1 MRLKFDCLNIYSN
14 KKIILTS
21 RGLFFLAVA
30 VLAVCVIQYYSIY
43 GVNRLSVLA
52 YNTANQI
59 NNNVNGNVNV
69 NGGGNR
75 NGTITS
81 GIKVDSYP
89 VGIAVNPNTNK
100 IYVANEF
107 SNTVS
112 IIDESTDK
120 IQATIKV
127 GSFPYG
133 IDVNPLNNRVYVA
146 NRGSNTV
153 SVIDGLTNLKM
164 ADVQVGKSPI
174 DVAVNPSS
182 SLVYVTNIESGTVSV
197 VDGITNAVSTT
208 IRVGGI
214 PYAIAVNPA
223 TNITYVTDLGDGSI
237 STLQNSKIGMGIGSG
252 NSSGDNSYNINNL
265 SGTSQRI
272 YGIIAPAGIAIN
284 TSTNRAYVTDYAS
297 NTVFAI
303 NLKTN
308 SIINRIKVGTNPV
321 GVSVNPISNRIYVT
335 NVGDNT
341 VSVIDGSKN
350 KIFVNNPSN
359 SPNSS
364 NNDPITVNPFLY
376 PPLSDYEAAAKTKI
390 PVNVKFP
397 LIASFA
403 TVNPATNKIYVTNT
417 ASNTISV
424 IDGNKD
430 AVLVKLNFNTNPP
443 NAGEIVCNGVKNL
456 GSNSSLYSKG
466 EMVQCVANPHHGYS
480 FDSWSGL
487 TNSLSNPLD
496 IKLSQFGT
504 TLSANFEPTLPP
516 ETYLLIGLAI
526 IGSIPVFIGWYN
538 KDRQKRFLNIY
549 LNKIENIYDAFFQK
563 PSFNKEEYIMRLEQ
577 IRKEILRL
585 FRKGKLSDAHYTILD
600 KKTTDY
606 ISLGLMDSDKNK

>member
-1 MRLKFDCLNIYSN
+1 VQ
-14 KKIILTS
+14 LTPDLWDIFSIKLIS
-21 RGLFFLAVA
+21 RRIAFLAT
-30 VLAVCVIQYYSIY
+30 VIMAIFVVQSCFGYVSRTSQVFALNTTNY
-43 GVNRLSVLA
+43 VNS
-52 YNTANQI
+52 T
-59 NNNVNGNVNV
+59 NGNKNE
-69 NGGGNR
+69 GMD
-75 NGTITS
+75 S

-89 VGIAVNPNTNK
+89 VGIAINPATSK

-120 IQATIKV
+120 VQATIKV

-153 SVIDGLTNLKM
+153 SVIDGSTNLRM

-197 VDGITNAVSTT
+197 IDGITNTVSST
-208 IRVGGI
+208 IKVGSI
-214 PYAIAVNPA
+214 PYAIAVNPV

-237 STLQNSKIGMGIGSG
+237 TILKNSKHNSNNNG
-252 NSSGDNSYNINNL
+252 NATRV
-265 SGTSQRI
+265 GTTLEKI
-272 YGIIAPAGIAIN
+272 DDVVAPAGIAIN
-284 TSTNRAYVTDYAS
+284 VSMNKAYVTDYAS
-297 NTVFAI
+297 DTVFVV

-308 SIINRIKVGTNPV
+308 SVINKIKVGPNPV
-321 GVSVNPISNRIYVT
+321 GISVNPTSNRIYVT
-335 NVGDNT
+335 NGDNT
-341 VSVIDGSKN
+341 VSVIDGSKDQIYN
-350 KIFVNNPSN
+350 N
-359 SPNSS
+359 SPSRTIDPFIKSIAKDKASS
-364 NNDPITVNPFLY
+364 ANV
-376 PPLSDYEAAAKTKI
+376 
-390 PVNVKFP
+390 PVPENVKFP
-397 LIASFA
+397 LIASFVA
-403 TVNPATNKIYVTNT
+403 ANPATNKIYVTNT
-417 ASNTISV
+417 ASNTVSV

-456 GSNSSLYSKG
+456 GTNSNLYSKG
-466 EMVQCVANPHHGYS
+466 ELLQCVANPHHGYS

-487 TNSLSNPLD
+487 TNSLSNPLGVQ
-496 IKLSQFGT
+496 ISQFGT

-549 LNKIENIYDAFFQK
+549 LNKIENIYDVFFQDEN
-563 PSFNKEEYIMRLEQ
+563 FNKQEYIVRLEQ

-585 FRKGKLSDAHYTILD
+585 FRRGKISDAHYTILD

-606 ISLGLMDSDKNK
+606 ISLGLMDSEHEKKNDS